1 MSSVLGAILFGI
13 IAVMTLLVTLGMP
26 LGEYTLG
33 GKYKVLPS
41 RLRVASGISF
51 FVQLFAMII
60 VLQTG
65 RIITTGI
72 SFGVARGLCFFFAAY
87 LSINVIMNFFSNS
100 KKEKYVMT
108 PLSIIAALC
117 FWLTAIS
124 S

>member
-41 RLRVASGISF
+41 RLRIASGISF
-51 FVQLFAMII
+51 FIQLLAII
-60 VLQTG
+60 AVLQTA

-72 SFGVARGLCFFFAAY
+72 PFSVARGLCFFFAAY
-87 LSINVIMNFFSNS
+87 LSINVFMNLFSKSN
-100 KKEKYVMT
+100 KEKYVMT
-108 PLSIIAALC
+108 PLSIVAATC
-117 FWLTAIS
+117 FWITAIS